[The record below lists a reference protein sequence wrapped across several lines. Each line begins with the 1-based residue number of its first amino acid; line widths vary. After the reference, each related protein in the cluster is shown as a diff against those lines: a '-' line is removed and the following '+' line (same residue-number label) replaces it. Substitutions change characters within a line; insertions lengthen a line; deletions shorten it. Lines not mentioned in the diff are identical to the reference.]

1 MFAGI
6 VEGFYGP
13 TWDFVGRVTL
23 LEFLGR
29 VGLGLYIYGPKWDP
43 YHRLRW
49 RSPYSVQFIDYFSK
63 LVNAGRRYGVEVVF
77 SLSPGLDIDYSSDS
91 DLRLLLRK
99 FEVFLNLGVEA
110 IALFLDDIPPVVR
123 GRGFKSLAEAQ
134 ATLANRVYGELK
146 PKALI
151 LCPTYYR
158 GVARDYMSELGRF
171 LDPEV
176 LVMWT
181 GPYVCSI
188 SISEEDVRRVTEAL
202 GRKPFI
208 WDNYPV
214 NDYFTCRG
222 ITRLHLGPI
231 KNRAA
236 ELAEAVSGYVA
247 NPANQV
253 EASKIPL
260 YTIAEM
266 LRSGAKYDPWRS
278 LKEAVNLVVNKPA
291 RYWFSRFLEFN
302 KATFMDVDEEVIN
315 SGNAS
320 EVLEVVRNVK
330 DTLTNKELLRE
341 IDPVLNKMEEIAR
354 YSRGE
359 DVVLNYRVQT
369 AGEYNP
375 PMSDEHMRNEMFG
388 DVVRRTPW
396 YVKTYPEQKWW

>member
-1 MFAGI
+1 M
-6 VEGFYGP
+6 
-13 TWDFVGRVTL
+13 
-23 LEFLGR
+23 
-29 VGLGLYIYGPKWDP
+29 
-43 YHRLRW
+43 
-49 RSPYSVQFIDYFSK
+49 
-63 LVNAGRRYGVEVVF
+63 LV
-77 SLSPGLDIDYSSDS
+77 DIDYSSDS
-91 DLRLLLRK
+91 DLRLLLRE

-134 ATLANRVYGELK
+134 ATLANRVYGELR

-158 GVARDYMSELGRF
+158 GVARDYMSELGRL

-266 LRSGAKYDPWRS
+266 LRGGAKYDPWRS
-278 LKEAVNLVVNKPA
+278 LKEAVSLVVNKPA

-341 IDPVLNKMEEIAR
+341 IDPVLNKMEAIAR

-396 YVKTYPEQKWW
+396 YVNTYPEQKWW